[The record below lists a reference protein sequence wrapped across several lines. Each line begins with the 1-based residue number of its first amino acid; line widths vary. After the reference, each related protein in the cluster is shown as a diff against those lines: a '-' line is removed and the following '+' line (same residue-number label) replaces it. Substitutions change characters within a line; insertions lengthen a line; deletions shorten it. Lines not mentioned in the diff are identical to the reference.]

1 MFPLCYLVRCISEKE
16 TLMKCKDPWCDQCEW
31 FGEDAVVRSRSK
43 RVKKMF
49 RRLKSKRQRRRD
61 KRELLTNRT

>member
-1 MFPLCYLVRCISEKE
+1 
-16 TLMKCKDPWCDQCEW
+16 MKCKDPWCDQCEW